1 MQGKSR
7 KPHRKVRTGCRVCKT
22 RKIKCDENKPSCNN
36 CIRHS
41 VQCDIMVTSAAVTPA
56 ASVPSPSPS
65 YSGAGTPMNTF
76 SPMST
81 TGPSVSTYQMPLPS
95 ISTLNSQAPNFTLLD
110 MELLHHYTSS
120 TSMTL
125 ASSPSIATLWRVNV
139 PQLSYSHEFL
149 MRTLMAL
156 GALHIAYYKP
166 EKRNLYVSR
175 AVFHHQKAL
184 ADAIPIMSNIND
196 ENCTPLYVFT
206 SLTLLYS
213 IGSPRKPVDLLIV
226 SDNDVSDW
234 VSLLRGIRALTD
246 HAPDLIYSGS
256 LRPIFTAGGRRD
268 QLRNDQ
274 ITPPNEDLI
283 NLAKFLSESTTDPQD
298 LEAYIQ
304 SIDELQKSFVV
315 LANRDRHSF
324 EPTDVF
330 IWPYRIHDHYLVL
343 LRHRTAGALTIFAY
357 FAVLLKYLDSHWW
370 MKGWSEYL
378 IAQIWGLLDDEH
390 RLWIRGPIEE
400 IGWVP

>member
-1 MQGKSR
+1 MQGTSR

-41 VQCDIMVTSAAVTPA
+41 VQCDIIITSAAVTPA

-65 YSGAGTPMNTF
+65 FSGGGTPMNTF

-81 TGPSVSTYQMPLPS
+81 TGSSISTHQMPLPS
-95 ISTLNSQAPNFTLLD
+95 ISMLDSQAPNFTLLD
-110 MELLHHYTSS
+110 MELLHHYTIS

-125 ASSPSIATLWRVNV
+125 ASSPPIRILWRINI

-149 MRTLMAL
+149 MRGLMAL

-166 EKRNLYVSR
+166 EKRDLYVAR

-184 ADAIPIMSNIND
+184 ADAIPMMSDLND

-206 SLTLLYS
+206 TLTLVYS
-213 IGSPRKPVDLLIV
+213 IASPRKPLDLLIV
-226 SDNDVSDW
+226 GDNDVSDW
-234 VSLLRGIRALTD
+234 VSLLRGARALTD
-246 HAPDLIYSGS
+246 HSPDSIYSGS
-256 LRPIFTAGGRRD
+256 LSPMFTAGGRRD
-268 QLRNDQ
+268 RLRNDQ
-274 ITPPNEDLI
+274 VTPPNEDLI
-283 NLAKFLSESTTDPQD
+283 HLATFLSQSTTDPQD

-304 SIDELQKSFVV
+304 SIDELQKSFGV
-315 LANRDRHSF
+315 LANRDRHSV
-324 EPTDVF
+324 ELADVF
-330 IWPYRIHDHYLVL
+330 IWPYRVHEHYLVL
-343 LRHRTAGALTIFAY
+343 LRQRNAEALTIFAH
-357 FAVLLKYLDSHWW
+357 FAVLLKHLDSYWY